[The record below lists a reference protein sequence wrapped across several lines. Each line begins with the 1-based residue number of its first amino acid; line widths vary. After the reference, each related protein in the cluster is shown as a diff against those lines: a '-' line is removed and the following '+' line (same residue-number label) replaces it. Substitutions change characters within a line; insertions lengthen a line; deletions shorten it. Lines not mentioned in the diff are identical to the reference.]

1 MIRPFEEGQFHK
13 EDGRDQS
20 MAVRTSRGRTECLL
34 IFSNLIMDD
43 VPTILQ
49 KRPKFVLNNF
59 YVIGSLVK

>member
-43 VPTILQ
+43 VPIIL
-49 KRPKFVLNNF
+49 
-59 YVIGSLVK
+59 